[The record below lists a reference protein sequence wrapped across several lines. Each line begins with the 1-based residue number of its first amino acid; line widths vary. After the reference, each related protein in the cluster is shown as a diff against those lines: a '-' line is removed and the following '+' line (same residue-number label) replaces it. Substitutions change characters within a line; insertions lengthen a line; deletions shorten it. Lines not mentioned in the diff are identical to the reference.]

1 MSNVEKVK
9 GTMLIDQVRMIRG
22 NKDKDWCN
30 YLTSE
35 DWAIVKG
42 MVMPASWYPVE
53 TYKRCG
59 RAVFQVLAGGNTDIV
74 RLRGKMRGKELFETT
89 YKHLLMERYPMNAL
103 SSFVNLYGQLFMPN
117 PLGFKKMT
125 DKHAHVSYEYEDKND
140 PGNLPFCY
148 QLMGHFDSLIEM
160 TGGAD
165 VKIEFAKKMWEG
177 ASETVF
183 DIQWQ

>member
-22 NKDKDWCN
+22 NKDKDWRN

-59 RAVFQVLAGGNTDIV
+59 RDVFKVFAGGNTDIV
-74 RLRGKMRGKELFETT
+74 RLSGKMRRKELFETT
-89 YKHLLMERYPMNAL
+89 Y
-103 SSFVNLYGQLFMPN
+103 
-117 PLGFKKMT
+117 
-125 DKHAHVSYEYEDKND
+125 
-140 PGNLPFCY
+140 
-148 QLMGHFDSLIEM
+148 
-160 TGGAD
+160 
-165 VKIEFAKKMWEG
+165 
-177 ASETVF
+177 
-183 DIQWQ
+183 